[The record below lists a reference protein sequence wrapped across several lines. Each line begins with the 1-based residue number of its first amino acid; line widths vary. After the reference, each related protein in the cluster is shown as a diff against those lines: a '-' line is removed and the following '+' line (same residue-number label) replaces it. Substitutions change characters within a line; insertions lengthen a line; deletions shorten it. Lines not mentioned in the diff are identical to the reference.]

1 MTRSIRK
8 LVGGGAVALAIGGFF
23 ALIVA
28 PALAGAISG
37 SHSAMTKTSAGV
49 GRVLTETGAVLKV
62 AVDKKVVKAAVP
74 AVTPSGTCATAQSNF
89 AASKAQDKTEDTTE
103 RANAS
108 SDANFKASEVTED
121 KNENAARKPLVDAVR
136 AACGTTKA
144 APSPQCAAAL
154 QSLKAAFQAEQGED
168 AAEKSAG
175 TEGSAGDA
183 TEDPSERSRM
193 MPLFQA
199 IGNSCVWNGHD
210 GHFAR
215 TGSTNS
221 FSFQH

>member
-8 LVGGGAVALAIGGFF
+8 LVGGGAAALAIGGFF

-28 PALAGAISG
+28 PALAGAMSG
-37 SHSAMTKTSAGV
+37 SHPATTKTSAGV
-49 GRVLTETGAVLKV
+49 ARIFIEKGSVLKV
-62 AVDKKVVKAAVP
+62 AVDKKVVKVVVP
-74 AVTPSGTCATAQSNF
+74 ALTPSGTCATAQSNL
-89 AASKAQDKTEDTTE
+89 AAAKAQDKAEDTTE
-103 RANAS
+103 RAKAS
-108 SDANFKASEVTED
+108 SDANFKASEVAED
-121 KNENAARKPLVDAVR
+121 KDENAARKPLVDAVR

-144 APSPQCAAAL
+144 APSSQCSAAL

-183 TEDPSERSRM
+183 TEDQSERSRM

-199 IGNSCVWNGHD
+199 IGSSCVWNGHD
-210 GHFAR
+210 GHFAQ
-215 TGSTNS
+215 TGSTKS